1 MVAYERGRLKWFWLQ
16 SVDSYPTDWMHLK
29 QQLREAMTKALMVYG
44 KTEVAIALDMH
55 TGGSRGPAGTGGTY
69 AKRPIPHR
77 RERIA
82 FFRRVQINR
91 QTWEITVKQA
101 PFISWRISHIRE
113 EYWRIERGKEWR
125 RPPLIPSWYKPEN
138 PKTFLMQPADYPS
151 TYRKPSRSTY
161 GENNGGSYPA
171 TSGSSSYATRMLKK
185 RVREVR
191 ELP

>member
-1 MVAYERGRLKWFWLQ
+1 LKWYWLQ
-16 SVDSYPTDWMHLK
+16 STDGYPTDWMDWMHLK

-55 TGGSRGPAGTGGTY
+55 TGGSQEPAGTGGMY
-69 AKRPIPHR
+69 AKRLIPHR

-91 QTWEITVKQA
+91 QTWQVTVEQA
-101 PFISWRISHIRE
+101 PFISWRISHIRD

-125 RPPLIPSWYKPEN
+125 TPPLIPSWYKPED

-151 TYRKPSRSTY
+151 TYRKPSRSLY
-161 GENNGGSYPA
+161 GENNGSSYLAVGAGSY
-171 TSGSSSYATRMLKK
+171 TSRKS
-185 RVREVR
+185 RVYSKNE
-191 ELP
+191 